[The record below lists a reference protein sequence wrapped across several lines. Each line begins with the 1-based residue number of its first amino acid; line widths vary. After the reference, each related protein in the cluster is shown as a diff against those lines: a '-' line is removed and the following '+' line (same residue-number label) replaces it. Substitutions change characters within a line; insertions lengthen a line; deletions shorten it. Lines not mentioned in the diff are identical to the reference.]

1 MKENEI
7 KKIIEKT
14 FKKKVKNIQNL
25 KIGSFNNWDSIAHLN
40 LILNIEKKYK
50 LRFTIEEI
58 TKMNSVKEITKTL
71 KKYEI

>member
-58 TKMNSVKEITKTL
+58 TKMNSVKEIIKTL

>member
-1 MKENEI
+1 MKENDI

-14 FKKKVKNIQNL
+14 FKKKIRNIQNL

-50 LRFTIEEI
+50 LRFTIDEI
-58 TKMNSVKEITKTL
+58 TKMNSIKKIIRTL
-71 KKYEI
+71 KKYEV

>member
-1 MKENEI
+1 MKENDI

-14 FKKKVKNIQNL
+14 FKKKIRNIQNL

-50 LRFTIEEI
+50 LRFTIDEI
-58 TKMNSVKEITKTL
+58 TKMNSVKKIIRTL
-71 KKYEI
+71 KKYEV

>member
-1 MKENEI
+1 MKENDI

-14 FKKKVKNIQNL
+14 FKKKNRNIQNL

-50 LRFTIEEI
+50 LRFTIDEI
-58 TKMNSVKEITKTL
+58 TKMNSVKKIIRTL
-71 KKYEI
+71 KKYEV